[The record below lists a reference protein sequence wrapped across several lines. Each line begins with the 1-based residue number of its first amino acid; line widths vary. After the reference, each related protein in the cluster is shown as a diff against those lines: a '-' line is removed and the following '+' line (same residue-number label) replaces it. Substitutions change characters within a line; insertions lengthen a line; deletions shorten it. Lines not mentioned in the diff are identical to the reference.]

1 MMACTA
7 GTAPL
12 VPVSCFD
19 WNPDCDGP
27 RQERARMELDV
38 IGKSSA
44 IGTNCGCDM
53 HTTRGVDASYYFSGP
68 EWV

>member
-7 GTAPL
+7 GTARL
-12 VPVSCFD
+12 VPLRGFD
-19 WNPDCDGP
+19 WNTDGYGP

-38 IGKSSA
+38 IVRCSA

-53 HTTRGVDASYYFSGP
+53 HIARDVDASYYFSGS